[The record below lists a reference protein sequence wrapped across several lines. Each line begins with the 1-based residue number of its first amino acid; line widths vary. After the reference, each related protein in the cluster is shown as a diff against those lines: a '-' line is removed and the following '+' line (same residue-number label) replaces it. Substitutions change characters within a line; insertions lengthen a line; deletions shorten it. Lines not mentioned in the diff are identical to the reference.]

1 MNKALLLAIRNFM
14 FFQKNASQEEL
25 DKIDMELLRELEKAK
40 FYCPVASKPLNNPQA
55 EALVF
60 DEGQDITFILL
71 QDEKEDKYFP
81 AFTELERLENY
92 GFENVRALEITM
104 KDFSNIFLKD
114 KNQGIVINP
123 NEENFIMDKNMILS
137 VGKKSI
143 FEDVGKNEELVFILP
158 KSQPDKLFKKL
169 SDFFSKLDEVKEAT
183 FLLVKKSGRN
193 GFLFIVDHDYED
205 EVEFFNSIYELSE
218 ATFRNELIYIV
229 SKDEELFQ
237 NAAKLNKPFYSAK
250 NSKKGKNEKF

>member
-1 MNKALLLAIRNFM
+1 MNKALIQAIRTFM

-40 FYCPVASKPLNNPQA
+40 FYSPIVQKPLKNPA
-55 EALVF
+55 KEALVF
-60 DEGQDITFILL
+60 DEGQDFTFILL
-71 QDEKEDKYFP
+71 QDEKGDKYFP
-81 AFTELERLENY
+81 AFTDLKKLEDY
-92 GFENVRALEITM
+92 GFENVQALEITM

-123 NEENFIMDKNMILS
+123 NEENFIMDKTMILS

-143 FEDVGKNEELVFILP
+143 FEDVGQNEELVFILP
-158 KSQPDKLFKKL
+158 KSQPEKLFKKL
-169 SDFFSKLDEVKEAT
+169 SDFFSKIDEVKEGT
-183 FLLVKKSGRN
+183 FLLVKKRGKN
-193 GFLFIVDHDYED
+193 GFIFIIDHDYED
-205 EVEFFNSIYELSE
+205 EVELFNNIYELSE

-237 NAAKLNKPFYSAK
+237 NAAKLNKPFY
-250 NSKKGKNEKF
+250 KK